1 MRVIRINTTAW
12 TEEDFYLVT
21 TLDDDQIIA
30 VINPIVQSE
39 RDSEDYIENP
49 YDNDTLFEALKEK
62 YPDAYVDMYTEFD
75 KLTI

>member
-21 TLDDDQIIA
+21 TLDDDQIIE
-30 VINPIVQSE
+30 VINPIVQAE
-39 RDSEDYIENP
+39 RDNNDF

>member
-30 VINPIVQSE
+30 VIKPIVQAE
-39 RDSEDYIENP
+39 RDGDEC
-49 YDNDTLFEALKEK
+49 YDNETLFEVLKDI

>member
-12 TEEDFYLVT
+12 SEEDFYLVT
-21 TLDDDQIIA
+21 TLDDDQIIE
-30 VINPIVQSE
+30 VIQPIVQSE
-39 RDSEDYIENP
+39 RDGDEC
-49 YDNDTLFEALKEK
+49 YDNETLVEVLKDI